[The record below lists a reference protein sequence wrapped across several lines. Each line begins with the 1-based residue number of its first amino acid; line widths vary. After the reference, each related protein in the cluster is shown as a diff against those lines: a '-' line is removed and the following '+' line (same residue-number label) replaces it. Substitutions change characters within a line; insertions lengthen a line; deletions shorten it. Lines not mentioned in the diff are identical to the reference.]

1 MSAGQRDYYA
11 LLGVL
16 RDASTEDIKRAYHA
30 AARRFHP
37 DKNVLPGET
46 ELFLE
51 VQRAY
56 EVLSHPQRRAQYDA
70 TLPPED
76 KVTGPVE
83 CTVQYSRPAL
93 VHLKE
98 PQLLYAML
106 QAGAA
111 EQAGSI
117 PMTPLN
123 LCLVL
128 DRSTSMQG
136 EKMDLVKAGAARIL
150 SMLRAEDL
158 FSVVVFGDRAEV
170 LLESSFQ
177 HDLKK
182 AQSRIQAIQ
191 PGGATEIFRGLEAAM
206 GELRRGLDPNRG
218 NHLILLTDG
227 HTYGD
232 EQACL
237 ELAIEAARL
246 NISISGFGVGT
257 DWNDIFLDTLAG
269 KTGGS
274 STFISDPKEIEQI
287 LIDKFKAL
295 ARTFVDDAILQGQ
308 PAEGVELRY
317 AFRVQPEGGT
327 IEVGEQMHLGPIMQD
342 MPLHVLFEFVIE
354 PKASEPD
361 DVTLIDGTFNAV
373 VRARPTPFPPMRLRL
388 SRPAAETASSE
399 PPPQV
404 IVNALAKLSLYRL
417 QERAR
422 EEAAAGEY
430 ESATRHLK
438 NLAVQLE
445 AQGHHDL
452 SKTALLEAESVS
464 RSQAFSQQGGKEIRY
479 GTRSLPLPAM
489 EKTE

>member
-16 RDASTEDIKRAYHA
+16 RDASTEDIKRAYHG

-56 EVLSHPQRRAQYDA
+56 EVLSNPQRRAQYDA
-70 TLPPED
+70 TLPPEEQLA
-76 KVTGPVE
+76 GPVE
-83 CTVQYSRPAL
+83 CTVQYSRPML

-106 QAGAA
+106 QASAA

-136 EKMDLVKAGAARIL
+136 EKMDLVKAGASRIL
-150 SMLRAEDL
+150 TMLRPEDL

-170 LLESSFQ
+170 LLASSFQ

-182 AQSRIQAIQ
+182 AQSRIQSIQ

-206 GELRRGLDPNRG
+206 GELHRGLDPNRG

-237 ELAIEAARL
+237 QLAAEAAKS

-257 DWNDIFLDTLAG
+257 DWNDIFLDSLASR
-269 KTGGS
+269 TGGT
-274 STFISDPKEIEQI
+274 STFISDPAEIEQI
-287 LIDKFKAL
+287 LIEKFKAL
-295 ARTFVDDAILQGQ
+295 ARTFVDDAVLRAS
-308 PAEGVELRY
+308 PPKGVEVRY

-327 IEVGEQMHLGPIMQD
+327 IEIGEEMHLGPILQD
-342 MPLHVLFEFVIE
+342 MALHVLFEFVIG
-354 PKASEPD
+354 PGASKADE
-361 DVTLIDGTFNAV
+361 VTLIDGTLNAV
-373 VRARPTPFPPMRLRL
+373 VRARPTPFPPIRLRL
-388 SRPAAETASSE
+388 SRPAAESASDA

-438 NLAVQLE
+438 NLSVQLE

-452 SKTALLEAESVS
+452 SKTALLEAESIS
-464 RSQAFSQQGGKEIRY
+464 RTQAISQKGGKEIRY
-479 GTRSLPLPAM
+479 GTKSLLLPAM
-489 EKTE
+489 EKTR